1 MGRTGTAQGAA
12 LGKGFAR
19 PLSSPNGARSPS
31 HTRPPVEQTGKAD
44 DSASAPRWGLV
55 GKLLFPGRC
64 PGLFQRAPVGAV
76 RESVRCQARRSLKQG

>member
-55 GKLLFPGRC
+55 GKRFCSQGAALGCSSAPPL
-64 PGLFQRAPVGAV
+64 GLCERASAAK
-76 RESVRCQARRSLKQG
+76 RDDL